1 MATEEELD
9 LNKVLIVESPS
20 EEMFEKFSEVIKDF
34 MDTAAIPFNEPPCFV
49 SSSTYSSTDDQ
60 LANVENRLLND
71 NLISMI
77 AEK

>member
-34 MDTAAIPFNEPPCFV
+34 KLNKVAIPFTEPPCFV
-49 SSSTYSSTDDQ
+49 YSSIHSLTDNQ
-60 LANVENRLLND
+60 LTSV
-71 NLISMI
+71 
-77 AEK
+77 K